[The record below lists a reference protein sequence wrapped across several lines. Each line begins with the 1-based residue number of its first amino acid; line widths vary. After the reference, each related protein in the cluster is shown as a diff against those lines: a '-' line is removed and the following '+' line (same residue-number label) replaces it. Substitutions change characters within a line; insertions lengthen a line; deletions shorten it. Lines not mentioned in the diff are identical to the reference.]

1 MAILGAFGDVVFE
14 VSRNVKQSSDG
25 VEEVL
30 CVNSFDGFGHE
41 SGMRVESHEVLG
53 AEPLTEIVGPESETI
68 AFTMHFALQL
78 GVNPS
83 DEVDQLRKCMH
94 DGQANSLYL
103 GGQPFGGSGTRW
115 IIEKLSESYIYWGAQ
130 GKPIWIDVSVNLRK
144 YVQWEQ
150 QSIATS
156 PTRSATTATKKGKT
170 K

>member
-1 MAILGAFGDVVFE
+1 MGKLGTFGKLVFE
-14 VSRNVKQSSDG
+14 VSRNRQR
-25 VEEVL
+25 
-30 CVNSFDGFGHE
+30 SFEGFGHE

-83 DEVDQLRKCMH
+83 YEVDQLRKCMH
-94 DGQANSLYL
+94 DGLANSLYL
-103 GGQPFGGSGTRW
+103 GGQPFGGSGALW

-144 YVQWEQ
+144 YKQWEQ
-150 QSIATS
+150 QSIASS
-156 PTRSATTATKKGKT
+156 PTRSATTPKRVVKKPTTATKKGKT